1 MKSNKIFSILISALL
16 VTLIAVVL
24 VTNKQKIDR
33 KSQISLEM
41 NVVIPVNVTQ
51 ARWTEVNPPIAAT
64 GRIVAEKS
72 LTIASKSQ
80 GTVVEKYRK
89 TGDRVTKGTP
99 IVKIEDRLIREDLRV
114 AESNHA
120 KAKKDMER
128 YASLQK
134 DGIVTKTETEAVE
147 LTLKSAEQRVF
158 DLKDRLQNTLLVAP
172 ASGVLENVMIEE
184 GSLVTSGMA
193 IAETVD
199 PSRLKMEIF
208 VTEKEVVRLKHG
220 QQASVK
226 SDVFADRTFEGT
238 VSRISIQGDEA
249 VSYKVEIDIPVSE
262 DLKPG
267 MFAEVEIKPDLT
279 AVEKKRLVIDRRC
292 IVGGLK
298 EPKVY
303 IISED
308 KAHLRSIVIGNVT
321 DDCVEVL
328 SGLTENEV
336 VVFDGQINLT
346 DKSNIKVMNL

>member
-1 MKSNKIFSILISALL
+1 MKSNKVFSILISVLL

-24 VTNKQKIDR
+24 VTNMQEIDR

-41 NVVIPVNVTQ
+41 NVVVPVNVTQ
-51 ARWTEVNPPIAAT
+51 ARWMEVNPSIVAT
-64 GRIVAEKS
+64 GRIVAVNS
-72 LTIASKSQ
+72 LVIASKSQ
-80 GTVVEKYRK
+80 GTVVEKFRK

-99 IVKIEDRLIREDLRV
+99 IAKIEDRLIREDLRV

-134 DGIVTKTETEAVE
+134 DGIVTKTETEAIE
-147 LTLKSAEQRVF
+147 LNLKSAEQRVF
-158 DLKDRLQNTLLVAP
+158 DLKEQLQNTLLIAP
-172 ASGVLENVMIEE
+172 AAGVLENVMIEE
-184 GSLVTSGMA
+184 GSLVTPGMA

-220 QQASVK
+220 QQALVK

-267 MFAEVEIKPDLT
+267 MFAEAEIKPVLT
-279 AVEKKRLVIDRRC
+279 VVEKKRLVIDRHC

-298 EPKVY
+298 EPKIY
-303 IISED
+303 IVSEN
-308 KAHLRSIVIGNVT
+308 KARLRPIVIGNVS
-321 DDCVEVL
+321 DDCVEIL

-336 VVFDGQINLT
+336 VIFDGQINLT
-346 DKSNIKVMNL
+346 DKANVRVMNL